1 MEKGFLDKVEDNAAI
16 QIWPE
21 TIRKRRRLS
30 NYSTIIMMICPIYSI
45 SKLTSTYFELSPNI
59 ETLLV
64 VVLLLERWIW
74 YLLGRV
80 HGLAPSLEDSN

>member
-21 TIRKRRRLS
+21 TIRKRRVIVLKRGTCQSCGILL
-30 NYSTIIMMICPIYSI
+30 
-45 SKLTSTYFELSPNI
+45 LTSTYFELSPNI